1 MRIEVFKKQVLP
13 IKDQLFR
20 FSLRIVGNVAIAEDV
35 VQEVFIKLWAKR
47 EDLSEIKN
55 LEAWCMRM
63 TKNLSIDKL
72 RSKHQK
78 VGFFK
83 EGFDVDNGMA
93 NPHQLTEQKDT
104 ITQIQL
110 IMQRLPEK
118 QRMTMHLRDIEGMT
132 YEEITQVLHISL
144 SQVKVNLFRARKFI
158 RQELLNNKTY
168 GL

>member
-1 MRIEVFKKQVLP
+1 MRIEAFKKQVLP
-13 IKDQLFR
+13 IKDKLFR
-20 FSLRIVGNVAIAEDV
+20 FSLHIVGNAAVAEDV
-35 VQEVFIKLWAKR
+35 VQEVFIKLWSKR
-47 EDLSEIKN
+47 QELSELNN
-55 LEAWCMRM
+55 LEAWCMKL

-83 EGFDVDNGMA
+83 EGFDVADGVA
-93 NPHQLTEQKDT
+93 NPHQLTEEKDT

-110 IMQRLPEK
+110 MMQRLPEK
-118 QRMTMHLRDIEGMT
+118 QRMTMQLRDIEGMT
-132 YEEITQVLHISL
+132 YEEITKILDITL

-158 RQELLNNKTY
+158 KEELLNNQTY